1 MACACKNKNRAK
13 ANNIVVKRTPIR
25 HSVSHRTNNGM
36 KRIIRRELK

>member
-13 ANNIVVKRTPIR
+13 TNNVVVKRTPIR
-25 HSVSHRTNNGM
+25 HSATGSKNSGM

>member
-25 HSVSHRTNNGM
+25 YSVSYRTNNGT

>member
-1 MACACKNKNRAK
+1 MTCACKNKNRAK

-25 HSVSHRTNNGM
+25 HSVSNRTNNGM